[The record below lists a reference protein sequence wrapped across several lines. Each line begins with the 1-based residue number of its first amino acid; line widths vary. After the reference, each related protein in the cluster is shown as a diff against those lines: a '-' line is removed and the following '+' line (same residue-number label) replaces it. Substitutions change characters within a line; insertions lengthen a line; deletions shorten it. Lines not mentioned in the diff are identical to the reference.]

1 MIYVLIGALALVIFG
16 AVAVVAALKMRETLA
31 KQLGEAEIARD
42 IAQKG
47 EQVVEKQAEALLHD
61 RDKADVIKDLRDP
74 SVDF

>member
-1 MIYVLIGALALVIFG
+1 MTYVLIGALALVIFG
-16 AVAVVAALKMRETLA
+16 VVAIAIALKMRETLA

-47 EQVVEKQAEALLHD
+47 EQVVEKQSEILLRD
-61 RDKADVIKDLRDP
+61 REKADVVKDLRDP